1 MKAIVYEEPK
11 PEQYEKVKKLLKEE
25 E

>member
-1 MKAIVYEEPK
+1 MKAIVFEEPK